1 MKEIILGDGGMGTE
15 LRFRGVNVPSH
26 EDSSLS
32 ALALEEA
39 PEVVE
44 QIHFDY
50 IEAGSDYITINNYSL
65 TQPILSRV
73 KKEDQLEELTL
84 KAIEIATNAV
94 KESNKRGI
102 KILGSLPP
110 LQTSYRADLILSED
124 EMCNKYNEIADI
136 LKNKVDI
143 IICET
148 MSSGLEAKC
157 ALNAALQVEAD
168 VWVSWTL
175 HGNRPNQLPS
185 GESVKEAFLALEN
198 LTPQAYLINCCGAN
212 FVGDAIK
219 ELNKLTDLPI
229 GGYAN
234 SENVI
239 RTSESLG
246 FINAEKAQRDSIIEI
261 DEVSYSKEVLSWIKD
276 GATIVGGCCRTRP
289 SHIKQLRCALKNR

>member
-1 MKEIILGDGGMGTE
+1 MNEIILGDGGMGTE
-15 LRFRGVNVPSH
+15 LRFKGVNVPSH
-26 EDSSLS
+26 KNSSWS

-65 TQPILSRV
+65 TEPILSRV

-84 KAIEIATNAV
+84 KAIELAKNAV
-94 KESNKRGI
+94 KESNKKDI

-110 LQTSYRADLILSED
+110 LETSYRADLILSEK
-124 EMCNKYNEIADI
+124 EMCNKYNEIAYI

-157 ALNAALQVEAD
+157 ALNAALEVEAD

-185 GESVKEAFLALEN
+185 GESVKEAFLALEG

-212 FVGDAIK
+212 FVGGAIK
-219 ELNKLTDLPI
+219 ELNKLTTLPI

-246 FINAEKAQRDSIIEI
+246 FINAEKAHWDSIKEI

-289 SHIKQLRCALKNR
+289 SHIKQLSSVLRNR

>member
-26 EDSSLS
+26 EDSLWS

-50 IEAGSDYITINNYSL
+50 IEAGADYITINNYSL

-124 EMCNKYNEIADI
+124 EMCNKYNEIANL

-212 FVGDAIK
+212 FVGDAIR

>member
-26 EDSSLS
+26 EDSSWS

-50 IEAGSDYITINNYSL
+50 IEAGSNYITINNYSL

-94 KESNKRGI
+94 KESNKSSV

-110 LQTSYRADLILSED
+110 LQTSYRADLILSEY
-124 EMCNKYNEIADI
+124 EMCNKYNEIANI

>member
-26 EDSSLS
+26 EDSSWS

-124 EMCNKYNEIADI
+124 EMCNKYNEIANI

-289 SHIKQLRCALKNR
+289 SHIRKLSSALRNR

>member
-26 EDSSLS
+26 EDSSWS

-50 IEAGSDYITINNYSL
+50 IEAGSNYITINNYSL

-94 KESNKRGI
+94 KESNKSSV

-124 EMCNKYNEIADI
+124 EMCNKYNEIANI